1 MYGDP
6 EAPNEPFFLVAC
18 DPLCLRPLERGVGDL
33 VYRGGV
39 IYVEPGVA
47 GADDGLRPN
56 KALWD
61 GLKGMSDKSSLPV
74 AKGEMALTMFTTNK
88 RRSSSKR

>member
-1 MYGDP
+1 MNGDP
-6 EAPNEPFFLVAC
+6 EAPNEPSFLVDC
-18 DPLCLRPLERGVGDL
+18 DPLRCRPLERGVGDL

-56 KALWD
+56 RAL
-61 GLKGMSDKSSLPV
+61 
-74 AKGEMALTMFTTNK
+74 
-88 RRSSSKR
+88 